1 MWQKKYW
8 WLLALCLL
16 LGLCTV
22 RTAWGE
28 EPPTQTIAQLL
39 RTADERLTLLET
51 RLQERKRDTLTLQ
64 ADLMRLSGD
73 LTQARALL
81 DESQTDLTETRRL
94 LDSLTTRYDKLLSD
108 YQASTRKTRRELWLW
123 RGISAASILALIV
136 GAIAK

>member
-28 EPPTQTIAQLL
+28 EPPTPTIAQLL

-51 RLQERKRDTLTLQ
+51 RLQERKRDTASLQ
-64 ADLMRLSGD
+64 ADLMRLSGE

-81 DESQTDLTETRRL
+81 DESQTDLAETRTL
-94 LDSLTTRYDKLLSD
+94 LDQLTTRYDRLLSD
-108 YQASTRKTRRELWLW
+108 YKTSTRKTRRELWLW
-123 RGISAASILALIV
+123 RGGTAAGVILSIILAAS
-136 GAIAK
+136 K